1 MRLYEG
7 NILTCDKENRIAHYL
22 LEDQGKIL
30 YCGDELPAGCVA
42 AERVSTGEGALIPPF
57 VDSHIHFASYA
68 TFHAGLN
75 VMNARSNEEILQ
87 MLREHVKKTKEKL
100 VIGFGASP
108 YSVSDGHLVRRVQ
121 LVAHMQKA
129 LDDLAAR
136 GIGMIHT
143 VSGVGFAR
151 DLDVDLE
158 RFFARGITNGMQMR
172 VFMQTLDVN
181 KAVKR
186 KLPRIGGCFETALD
200 GCFGSMDAALLSPYE
215 NTSDCGVLYYSDEKV
230 TEFCKAA
237 NRAGLQIEMHAIGDK
252 AFVQAVRAIK
262 AALDDLPREDH
273 RHTIIHA
280 CLPTAEE
287 IAVCERYHINLAVQ
301 TAFIDWPQEPDSY
314 LEQILGERA
323 GRLNP
328 IRTFCEHGLILSAGS
343 DGPCTDPD
351 PLLWMYKACNHSN
364 PAESISVQQALRMCT
379 YNGYYTTFDERER
392 GSLEAGKIADMV
404 LLDRNPY
411 DIPKEELASVKVKQ
425 LYLRGQEYKKG
436 NGGGAA
442 QILRGMIK
450 RGKC

>member
-1 MRLYEG
+1 MIELQEMTAADVADIAALERL
-7 NILTCDKENRIAHYL
+7 CVSAPWSENSIAEE
-22 LEDQGKIL
+22 LETGFSLWLVARLDGAF
-30 YCGDELPAGCVA
+30 AGYV
-42 AERVSTGEGALIPPF
+42 GA
-57 VDSHIHFASYA
+57 
-68 TFHAGLN
+68 
-75 VMNARSNEEILQ
+75 
-87 MLREHVKKTKEKL
+87 
-100 VIGFGASP
+100 
-108 YSVSDGHLVRRVQ
+108 Q
-121 LVAHMQKA
+121 LVPPEADMMNLAVVPELRRRGTAQA
-129 LDDLAAR
+129 LLQALQERLAAR

>member
-1 MRLYEG
+1 MSVRKRTKNVRRRTYSLWG
-7 NILTCDKENRIAHYL
+7 FL
-22 LEDQGKIL
+22 LSSRDMEEKGKIL
-30 YCGDELPAGCVA
+30 IIDDNEDVLFALNLLLEPYMAKIKVTTQPARI
-42 AERVSTGEGALIPPF
+42 E
-57 VDSHIHFASYA
+57 HFIR
-68 TFHAGLN
+68 TFQPDVVLLD
-75 VMNARSNEEILQ
+75 MNFSRDA
-87 MLREHVKKTKEKL
+87 
-100 VIGFGASP
+100 
-108 YSVSDGHLVRRVQ
+108 
-121 LVAHMQKA
+121 
-129 LDDLAAR
+129 
-136 GIGMIHT
+136 
-143 VSGVGFAR
+143 VSGQEGFEW
-151 DLDVDLE
+151 LE
-158 RFFARGITNGMQMR
+158 RILAI
-172 VFMQTLDVN
+172 DP
-181 KAVKR
+181 KAVV
-186 KLPRIGGCFETALD
+186 IFMTA
-200 GCFGSMDAALLSPYE
+200 
-215 NTSDCGVLYYSDEKV
+215 YSD
-230 TEFCKAA
+230 T
-237 NRAGLQIEMHAIGDK
+237 DK
-252 AFVQAVRAIK
+252 AVRAIK

>member
-1 MRLYEG
+1 M
-7 NILTCDKENRIAHYL
+7 
-22 LEDQGKIL
+22 
-30 YCGDELPAGCVA
+30 
-42 AERVSTGEGALIPPF
+42 
-57 VDSHIHFASYA
+57 
-68 TFHAGLN
+68 
-75 VMNARSNEEILQ
+75 
-87 MLREHVKKTKEKL
+87 
-100 VIGFGASP
+100 
-108 YSVSDGHLVRRVQ
+108 
-121 LVAHMQKA
+121 
-129 LDDLAAR
+129 
-136 GIGMIHT
+136 
-143 VSGVGFAR
+143 
-151 DLDVDLE
+151 
-158 RFFARGITNGMQMR
+158 
-172 VFMQTLDVN
+172 
-181 KAVKR
+181 
-186 KLPRIGGCFETALD
+186 
-200 GCFGSMDAALLSPYE
+200 
-215 NTSDCGVLYYSDEKV
+215 
-230 TEFCKAA
+230 
-237 NRAGLQIEMHAIGDK
+237 
-252 AFVQAVRAIK
+252 
-262 AALDDLPREDH
+262 
-273 RHTIIHA
+273 
-280 CLPTAEE
+280 TAEE

-301 TAFIDWPQEPDSY
+301 TAFIDWPQEPDCY

>member
-1 MRLYEG
+1 M
-7 NILTCDKENRIAHYL
+7 
-22 LEDQGKIL
+22 
-30 YCGDELPAGCVA
+30 
-42 AERVSTGEGALIPPF
+42 
-57 VDSHIHFASYA
+57 
-68 TFHAGLN
+68 
-75 VMNARSNEEILQ
+75 
-87 MLREHVKKTKEKL
+87 
-100 VIGFGASP
+100 
-108 YSVSDGHLVRRVQ
+108 
-121 LVAHMQKA
+121 
-129 LDDLAAR
+129 
-136 GIGMIHT
+136 
-143 VSGVGFAR
+143 
-151 DLDVDLE
+151 
-158 RFFARGITNGMQMR
+158 
-172 VFMQTLDVN
+172 
-181 KAVKR
+181 
-186 KLPRIGGCFETALD
+186 
-200 GCFGSMDAALLSPYE
+200 
-215 NTSDCGVLYYSDEKV
+215 
-230 TEFCKAA
+230 
-237 NRAGLQIEMHAIGDK
+237 
-252 AFVQAVRAIK
+252 QAVRAIK

-301 TAFIDWPQEPDSY
+301 TAFIDWPQEPDCY